1 MIRDIWNS
9 DVNRWHASRCHAL
22 RNSGDT
28 TDAHAARCC
37 RLLLALKP
45 DASANLIAA
54 TLHHD
59 VAERVT
65 GDVPW
70 GAKQDGTLRDT
81 LARLEVAE
89 IMRLRLSEAITAE
102 QADWIKLV
110 DRLDAYLWCQM
121 AAPAEL
127 AQRDWR
133 LSWADILERADRLNV
148 RVPVLGL
155 IGECGGDSRRAP
167 GNPVQCPKCGA
178 FAAFQFEEVKK

>member
-1 MIRDIWNS
+1 MIYDIWNS

-65 GDVPW
+65 GDTPW
-70 GAKQDGTLRDT
+70 GAKFASEELRDI
-81 LARLEVAE
+81 LILLE
-89 IMRLRLSEAITAE
+89 TAE
-102 QADWIKLV
+102 NTRLGLHWFERLPSVDWEWIKLV
-110 DRLDAYLWCQM
+110 DRLDAYLWCRM
-121 AAPAEL
+121 IAPGEL
-127 AQRDWR
+127 AQHDWR
-133 LSWADILERADRLNV
+133 LSWADILERADRLGV
-148 RVPVLGL
+148 GILVSAM
-155 IGECGGDSRRAP
+155 IGQCGGE
-167 GNPVQCPKCGA
+167 K
-178 FAAFQFEEVKK
+178 

>member
-9 DVNRWHASRCHAL
+9 NVHRWHASRSHAL
-22 RNSGDT
+22 RNSGDD

-65 GDVPW
+65 GDTPM
-70 GAKQDGTLRDT
+70 GAKQDATLRDT
-81 LARLEVAE
+81 LVRLEIRE
-89 IMRLRLSEAITAE
+89 TMRLGLIEPRDKTEYE
-102 QADWIKLV
+102 WIKLV

-121 AAPAEL
+121 VDPAEL
-127 AQRDWR
+127 ARQDWR
-133 LSWADILERADRLNV
+133 NAWADILGRADTLGV
-148 RVPVLGL
+148 RSRVHAL
-155 IGECGGDSRRAP
+155 IGECGG
-167 GNPVQCPKCGA
+167 
-178 FAAFQFEEVKK
+178 

>member
-1 MIRDIWNS
+1 MSLILEIWNS

-65 GDVPW
+65 GDTPW
-70 GAKQDGTLRDT
+70 GAKQDATLRDT
-81 LARLEVAE
+81 LVRLE
-89 IMRLRLSEAITAE
+89 TAE
-102 QADWIKLV
+102 NERLGLATPRHDEDLQWIKLV
-110 DRLDAYLWCQM
+110 DRLDAYLWC
-121 AAPAEL
+121 ATVAPAEL
-127 AQRDWR
+127 DTQDWR
-133 LSWADILERADRLNV
+133 TAWGYIMARADRLNV
-148 RVPVLGL
+148 RSAVFDL
-155 IGECGGDSRRAP
+155 IGECGGL
-167 GNPVQCPKCGA
+167 Q
-178 FAAFQFEEVKK
+178 

>member
-22 RNSGDT
+22 RHSGDT

-65 GDVPW
+65 GDVPF
-70 GAKQDGTLRDT
+70 GAKQDATLRDT
-81 LARLEVAE
+81 LVRLEVSE
-89 IMRLRLSEAITAE
+89 NMRLQLREAVTLDE
-102 QADWIKLV
+102 WDWIKLV
-110 DRLDAYLWCQM
+110 DRLDAYLWAQM
-121 AAPAEL
+121 VAPAEL
-127 AQRDWR
+127 AKQDWR
-133 LSWADILERADRLNV
+133 NAWADILARAGRLDV
-148 RVPVLGL
+148 RPQVANL
-155 IGECGGDSRRAP
+155 IGECGG
-167 GNPVQCPKCGA
+167 
-178 FAAFQFEEVKK
+178 